1 MTSLLLLVNEQQ
13 MVLLSKSIC
22 NIFCINLGYPPE
34 RQQESSYIHLSPA
47 SPIQSCSLFFFE
59 TSTKTINFEIIIF
72 VTLLI
77 DLVSFNIDYRMI
89 EISSVAE
96 VHK

>member
-34 RQQESSYIHLSPA
+34 RQQESS
-47 SPIQSCSLFFFE
+47 
-59 TSTKTINFEIIIF
+59 
-72 VTLLI
+72 
-77 DLVSFNIDYRMI
+77 
-89 EISSVAE
+89 
-96 VHK
+96 